1 MANELR
7 ITDVVDAKAI
17 ADLKQLNEH
26 LLQTKDNYV
35 AVVESIGKGI
45 GAPVKG
51 FEDLKNKAKGYE
63 EAMKQ
68 LGEAQKQII
77 AIQSQYTKLLDE
89 VNKKVSARVK
99 EELEA
104 SKASLNNAKAETEAA
119 KQRKL
124 NAEAAI
130 KEAKLQQ
137 QEAKKQAAAQMSV
150 TDALNNEAKT
160 IAEAAAQN
168 RVLRQAIRELDV
180 TTEDAVKTFE
190 LYAAKINANDE
201 LMDKFSDNM
210 TARKRNIGNYASA
223 WNGLGMSVQQLA
235 RELPALSM
243 GFNTFFLAI
252 SNNLPILAD
261 EIKRAQE
268 RFKELKEAGEE
279 AEPVWK
285 QLGKSIFS
293 WQTLLLVGV
302 TVLSMYGKEIAEWAG
317 NLFKGKKAVDAVAE
331 SEKALHDARVK
342 GYQDSNK
349 ERAELKALY
358 DVSQDVNRSMDDRK
372 AAIDELQR
380 RYPDYLG
387 NISDEDLLS
396 GKAKTAVD
404 NLTASLIAQAQARA
418 VLDKITEISNK
429 RLEVQLKADEQ
440 QKIIDENREISKE
453 GTATQK
459 LNISIQ
465 QQGTATTAAISGA
478 GKKITEGLTKEAV
491 AFNMATSEL
500 KKLNTEIGNY
510 DDQITELTKHLDTS
524 DLTFGSGSGGGIS
537 KSFES
542 QLTGNYADYSYL
554 VHDEE
559 TINKM
564 AEEYSKKVNAAIAKN
579 MQLTNETY
587 AWMGVRSQQ
596 YMSMELDGLVEQYE
610 KGLIDKEE
618 YEKKKAEI
626 TERYA
631 IEQAQMAVDLAK
643 EQLTSGNFT
652 EEERFL
658 LEQEIAKKEI
668 ALAEKVRDA
677 KIKATKETTEV
688 IKVSLEDA
696 LSYASEALG
705 AIGDLASAFS
715 ERDLQRIEEQEEAN
729 EEQYEKD
736 IARIEKLEETGAIS
750 KEEAEARKRAAEE
763 QTAAKEK
770 ELERKKAEV
779 QERQAKFDKAVS
791 ISQAII
797 ATALGILQ
805 TIKNVGMPA
814 AIPFIALQSAL
825 GAIQLAT
832 IIAQPIPK
840 YAKGTKD
847 HKGGLAIVGDGG
859 KREAVFMDGE
869 MYATPDVPTLVNL
882 PKHAVVMPDLSKITS
897 MDGMHSDLLMLMDRK
912 NRMQGDGVVVNVNND
927 YKRLEKQMDANSSEL
942 RQIKKLLKNQHLATD
957 RAMIYNRL

>member
-358 DVSQDVNRSMDDRK
+358 DVSQDVNQSMDDRK

-524 DLTFGSGSGGGIS
+524 DLTFESGSGGGIS

-705 AIGDLASAFS
+705 AIGDLAAAFS

-770 ELERKKAEV
+770 ELERKRAEI

-791 ISQAII
+791 ISQTII
-797 ATALGILQ
+797 ATSLAIM
-805 TIKNVGMPA
+805 KAMPNVVMA
-814 AIPFIALQSAL
+814 AMVGAM

>member
-77 AIQSQYTKLLDE
+77 AIQGQYTKLLDE

-302 TVLSMYGKEIAEWAG
+302 TVLSMYGDEILAWAKGLFDASNGLKDLKDAQEDINNAVIEGGSGLGDQLYILNELSKAWKELNGDLDAQNKFISENKDQFAQLGVVVNDVNDAE
-317 NLFKGKKAVDAVAE
+317 NLLVTHTDNYV
-331 SEKALHDARVK
+331 KALMLRAKAAAAAKLAQEEYEKEVKKLIKADAEEADTPDLIDRIKSSYVNAGMTIGQNYSYDWYSPKDAQKDRVEGLREEATAANANAK
-342 GYQDSNK
+342 AYQNLAQSLED
-349 ERAELKALY
+349 EAKALLE
-358 DVSQDVNRSMDDRK
+358 SSTIRERVN
-372 AAIDELQR
+372 
-380 RYPDYLG
+380 G
-387 NISDEDLLS
+387 N
-396 GKAKTAVD
+396 G
-404 NLTASLIAQAQARA
+404 
-418 VLDKITEISNK
+418 
-429 RLEVQLKADEQ
+429 
-440 QKIIDENREISKE
+440 
-453 GTATQK
+453 GT
-459 LNISIQ
+459 
-465 QQGTATTAAISGA
+465 
-478 GKKITEGLTKEAV
+478 
-491 AFNMATSEL
+491 
-500 KKLNTEIGNY
+500 
-510 DDQITELTKHLDTS
+510 
-524 DLTFGSGSGGGIS
+524 GGGATP
-537 KSFES
+537 FES
-542 QLTGNYADYSYL
+542 KLTGNYADYSYL

-626 TERYA
+626 TEKYA

-705 AIGDLASAFS
+705 AIGDLAAAFS

-770 ELERKKAEV
+770 ELERKRAEI

-791 ISQAII
+791 ISQTII
-797 ATALGILQ
+797 ATSLAIM
-805 TIKNVGMPA
+805 KAMPNVVMA
-814 AIPFIALQSAL
+814 AMVGAM

>member
-35 AVVESIGKGI
+35 SVVESIGKGI

-77 AIQSQYTKLLDE
+77 AIQGQYTKLLDE

-293 WQTLLLVGV
+293 WQTLMLVGI
-302 TVLSMYGKEIAEWAG
+302 TLLSMYGKEIAEWAG
-317 NLFKGKKAVDAVAE
+317 NLFKGKKALDAVAE

-358 DVSQDVNRSMDDRK
+358 DVSQDVNQSMDDRK

-387 NISDEDLLS
+387 NISDEDILS

-453 GTATQK
+453 GTSTQK

-524 DLTFGSGSGGGIS
+524 DLTFESGSGGGIS

-626 TERYA
+626 TEKYA

-705 AIGDLASAFS
+705 AIGDLAAAFS

-770 ELERKKAEV
+770 ELERKRAEI

-791 ISQAII
+791 ISQTII
-797 ATALGILQ
+797 ATSLAIM
-805 TIKNVGMPA
+805 KAMPNVVMA
-814 AIPFIALQSAL
+814 AMVGAM

>member
-77 AIQSQYTKLLDE
+77 AIQGQYTKLLDE

-150 TDALNNEAKT
+150 ADALNNEAKT

-261 EIKRAQE
+261 EIKRAKE

-293 WQTLLLVGV
+293 WQTLMLVGI
-302 TVLSMYGKEIAEWAG
+302 TLLSMYGKEIAEWAG
-317 NLFKGKKAVDAVAE
+317 NLFKGKKALDAVAE

-358 DVSQDVNRSMDDRK
+358 DVSQDVNQSMDDRK

-387 NISDEDLLS
+387 NISDEDFLS

-537 KSFES
+537 EAFGS

-705 AIGDLASAFS
+705 AIGDLAAAFS

-770 ELERKKAEV
+770 ELERKRAEI

-791 ISQAII
+791 ISQTII
-797 ATALGILQ
+797 ATSLAIM
-805 TIKNVGMPA
+805 KAMPNVVMA
-814 AIPFIALQSAL
+814 AMVGAM

>member
-150 TDALNNEAKT
+150 ADALNNEAKT

-302 TVLSMYGKEIAEWAG
+302 TVLSMYGDEILAWAKGLFDASNGLKDLKDAQEDINNAVIEGGSGLGDQLYILNELSKAWKELNGDLDAQNKFISENKDQFAQLGVVVNDVNDAE
-317 NLFKGKKAVDAVAE
+317 NLLVTHTDNYV
-331 SEKALHDARVK
+331 KALMLRAKAAAAAKLAQEEYEKEVKKLIKADAEEADTPDLIDRIKSSYVNAGMTIGQNYSYDWYSPKDAQKDRVEGLREEATAANANAK
-342 GYQDSNK
+342 AYQNLAQSLED
-349 ERAELKALY
+349 EAKALLE
-358 DVSQDVNRSMDDRK
+358 SSTIRERVN
-372 AAIDELQR
+372 
-380 RYPDYLG
+380 G
-387 NISDEDLLS
+387 N
-396 GKAKTAVD
+396 G
-404 NLTASLIAQAQARA
+404 
-418 VLDKITEISNK
+418 
-429 RLEVQLKADEQ
+429 
-440 QKIIDENREISKE
+440 
-453 GTATQK
+453 GTATP
-459 LNISIQ
+459 
-465 QQGTATTAAISGA
+465 
-478 GKKITEGLTKEAV
+478 
-491 AFNMATSEL
+491 
-500 KKLNTEIGNY
+500 
-510 DDQITELTKHLDTS
+510 
-524 DLTFGSGSGGGIS
+524 
-537 KSFES
+537 FES

-564 AEEYSKKVNAAIAKN
+564 AEEYSKKVKAAIAKN
-579 MQLTNETY
+579 MQMTNETY

-626 TERYA
+626 TEKYA

-705 AIGDLASAFS
+705 AIGDLAAAFS

-770 ELERKKAEV
+770 ELERKKAEI

-814 AIPFIALQSAL
+814 AIPFIAMQSAL

-859 KREAVFMDGE
+859 KREAVFMNGE

>member
-77 AIQSQYTKLLDE
+77 AIQGQYTKLLDE

-150 TDALNNEAKT
+150 ADALNNEAKT

-293 WQTLLLVGV
+293 WQTLMLVGI
-302 TVLSMYGKEIAEWAG
+302 TLLSMYGKEITEWAG
-317 NLFKGKKAVDAVAE
+317 NLFKGKKALDAVAE

-358 DVSQDVNRSMDDRK
+358 DVSQDVNQSMDDRK

-465 QQGTATTAAISGA
+465 HQGTATTAAISGA

-537 KSFES
+537 EAFES

-554 VHDEE
+554 VHSEE
-559 TINKM
+559 VMKEISDKYKKER
-564 AEEYSKKVNAAIAKN
+564 EEKRKETIAKN

-696 LSYASEALG
+696 LSFASEALG

-750 KEEAEARKRAAEE
+750 KEEAEARKRTAEE

-770 ELERKKAEV
+770 ELERKRAEI

-791 ISQAII
+791 ISQTII
-797 ATALGILQ
+797 ATSLAIM
-805 TIKNVGMPA
+805 KAMPNVVMA
-814 AIPFIALQSAL
+814 AMVGAM

>member
-137 QEAKKQAAAQMSV
+137 QEAKKQAVAQMSV

-302 TVLSMYGKEIAEWAG
+302 TVLSMYGDEILAWAKGLFDASNGLKDLKDAQEDINNAVIEGGSGLGDQLYILNELSKAWKELNGDLDAQNKFISENKDQFTQLGVVVNDVNDAE
-317 NLFKGKKAVDAVAE
+317 NLLVTHTDNYV
-331 SEKALHDARVK
+331 KALVLRAKAAAAAKLAQEEYEKEVKKQIKADAEEADTPDLIDRIKSSYVNAGMTIGQNYSYDWYSPKDAQKDRVEGLREEATAANTNAKAYQNLAQSLEAEAKALLGSSAIRERVK
-342 GYQDSNK
+342 GN
-349 ERAELKALY
+349 
-358 DVSQDVNRSMDDRK
+358 
-372 AAIDELQR
+372 
-380 RYPDYLG
+380 G
-387 NISDEDLLS
+387 
-396 GKAKTAVD
+396 
-404 NLTASLIAQAQARA
+404 
-418 VLDKITEISNK
+418 
-429 RLEVQLKADEQ
+429 
-440 QKIIDENREISKE
+440 
-453 GTATQK
+453 GTDGGATP
-459 LNISIQ
+459 
-465 QQGTATTAAISGA
+465 
-478 GKKITEGLTKEAV
+478 
-491 AFNMATSEL
+491 
-500 KKLNTEIGNY
+500 
-510 DDQITELTKHLDTS
+510 
-524 DLTFGSGSGGGIS
+524 
-537 KSFES
+537 FES

-559 TINKM
+559 TIKKM
-564 AEEYSKKVNAAIAKN
+564 AKEYSKKVNATIAKN

-696 LSYASEALG
+696 LSYASESLG
-705 AIGDLASAFS
+705 AIGDLAAAFS

-729 EEQYEKD
+729 KEQYEKD

-770 ELERKKAEV
+770 ELERKKAEI
-779 QERQAKFDKAVS
+779 QERQAKFDKAIS

-927 YKRLEKQMDANSSEL
+927 YKRLEKKMDANSSEL
-942 RQIKKLLKNQHLATD
+942 RQIKKLLKNQNLATD

>member
-358 DVSQDVNRSMDDRK
+358 DVSQDVNQSMDDRK

-404 NLTASLIAQAQARA
+404 DLTASLIAQAQARA

-524 DLTFGSGSGGGIS
+524 DLTFESGSGGGIS

-626 TERYA
+626 TEKYA

-705 AIGDLASAFS
+705 AIGDLAAAFS

-770 ELERKKAEV
+770 ELERKRAEI

-791 ISQAII
+791 ISQTII
-797 ATALGILQ
+797 ATSLAIM
-805 TIKNVGMPA
+805 KAMPNVVMA
-814 AIPFIALQSAL
+814 AMVGAM

>member
-150 TDALNNEAKT
+150 ADALNNEAKT

-302 TVLSMYGKEIAEWAG
+302 TVLSMYGDEILAWAKGLFDASNGLKDLKDAQEDINNAVIEGGSGLGDQLYILNELSKAWKELNGDLDAQNKFISENKDQFAQLGVVVNDVNDAE
-317 NLFKGKKAVDAVAE
+317 NLLVTHTDNYV
-331 SEKALHDARVK
+331 KALMLRAKAAAAAKLAQEEYEKEVKKLIKADAEEADTPDLIDRIKSSYVNAGMTIGQNYSYDWYSPKDAQKDRVEGLREEATAANANAK
-342 GYQDSNK
+342 AYQNLAQSLED
-349 ERAELKALY
+349 EAKALLE
-358 DVSQDVNRSMDDRK
+358 SSTIRERVN
-372 AAIDELQR
+372 
-380 RYPDYLG
+380 G
-387 NISDEDLLS
+387 N
-396 GKAKTAVD
+396 G
-404 NLTASLIAQAQARA
+404 
-418 VLDKITEISNK
+418 
-429 RLEVQLKADEQ
+429 
-440 QKIIDENREISKE
+440 
-453 GTATQK
+453 GTATP
-459 LNISIQ
+459 
-465 QQGTATTAAISGA
+465 
-478 GKKITEGLTKEAV
+478 
-491 AFNMATSEL
+491 
-500 KKLNTEIGNY
+500 
-510 DDQITELTKHLDTS
+510 
-524 DLTFGSGSGGGIS
+524 
-537 KSFES
+537 FES

-564 AEEYSKKVNAAIAKN
+564 AEEYSKKVKAAIAKN
-579 MQLTNETY
+579 MQMTNETY

-626 TERYA
+626 TEKYA

-705 AIGDLASAFS
+705 AIGDLAAAFS

-770 ELERKKAEV
+770 ELERKKAEI

-814 AIPFIALQSAL
+814 AIPFIAMQSAL

-847 HKGGLAIVGDGG
+847 HKGCLAIVGDGG
-859 KREAVFMDGE
+859 KREAVFMNGE

>member
-77 AIQSQYTKLLDE
+77 AIQGQYTKLLDE

-150 TDALNNEAKT
+150 ADALNNEAKT

-317 NLFKGKKAVDAVAE
+317 NLFKGKKAVDAMAE
-331 SEKALHDARVK
+331 AEKALHDARVK

-349 ERAELKALY
+349 ERTELELLY
-358 DVSQDVNRSMDDRK
+358 EASQDTNKSLKERN
-372 AAIDELQR
+372 AAIDELQK
-380 RYPDYLG
+380 RYPDYFG
-387 NISDEDLLS
+387 NISNEEFLL
-396 GKAKTAVD
+396 GK
-404 NLTASLIAQAQARA
+404 
-418 VLDKITEISNK
+418 
-429 RLEVQLKADEQ
+429 
-440 QKIIDENREISKE
+440 
-453 GTATQK
+453 
-459 LNISIQ
+459 
-465 QQGTATTAAISGA
+465 ATTAYDKLKASIIATAEARAIQDKIVETSSKILDKEIQQKELEKDLELAEERLRKEQKLLDDLKGQTDAQEFQSGVV
-478 GKKITEGLTKEAV
+478 EAV
-491 AFNMATSEL
+491 RSKVEGIKEDIQLAKDEITSLNELATFFKGKINVEDL
-500 KKLNTEIGNY
+500 IK
-510 DDQITELTKHLDTS
+510 DDY
-524 DLTFGSGSGGGIS
+524 SGGGATP
-537 KSFES
+537 FES

-770 ELERKKAEV
+770 ELERKRAEI

-814 AIPFIALQSAL
+814 AIPFIAMQSAL

>member
-235 RELPALSM
+235 RELPSLSM
-243 GFNTFFLAI
+243 GLNTFVLAI

-302 TVLSMYGKEIAEWAG
+302 TVLSMYGDEILAWAKGLFDASNGLKDLKDAQEDINNAVIEGGSGLGDQLYILNELSKAWKELNGDLDAQNKFISENKDQFAQLGVVVNDVNDAE
-317 NLFKGKKAVDAVAE
+317 NLLVTHTDNYV
-331 SEKALHDARVK
+331 KALMLRAKAAAAAKLAQEEYEKEVKKLIKADAEEADTPDLIDRIKSSYVNAGMTIGQNYSYDWYSPKDAQKDRVEGLREEATAANTNAK
-342 GYQDSNK
+342 AYQNLAQSL
-349 ERAELKALY
+349 EAEAKALLE
-358 DVSQDVNRSMDDRK
+358 SSAIRERVN
-372 AAIDELQR
+372 
-380 RYPDYLG
+380 G
-387 NISDEDLLS
+387 N
-396 GKAKTAVD
+396 G
-404 NLTASLIAQAQARA
+404 
-418 VLDKITEISNK
+418 
-429 RLEVQLKADEQ
+429 
-440 QKIIDENREISKE
+440 
-453 GTATQK
+453 GT
-459 LNISIQ
+459 
-465 QQGTATTAAISGA
+465 
-478 GKKITEGLTKEAV
+478 
-491 AFNMATSEL
+491 
-500 KKLNTEIGNY
+500 
-510 DDQITELTKHLDTS
+510 
-524 DLTFGSGSGGGIS
+524 GGGATP
-537 KSFES
+537 FES

-579 MQLTNETY
+579 MQMTNETY

-626 TERYA
+626 TEKYA

-705 AIGDLASAFS
+705 AIGDLAAAFS

-770 ELERKKAEV
+770 ELERKRAEI

-814 AIPFIALQSAL
+814 AIPFIAMQSAL